1 MSQFKNP
8 KTQYCHHCRYE
19 HEPVTV
25 LTTHPNNDLFFAMR
39 GAGASFAIATE
50 FLYQVYPAPET
61 QPAIFLGTVSSTNY
75 GPLLFVY

>member
-1 MSQFKNP
+1 MLS
-8 KTQYCHHCRYE
+8 
-19 HEPVTV
+19 
-25 LTTHPNNDLFFAMR
+25 THPNNDLFFAMR

-75 GPLLFVY
+75 IYMVHFFLFIALQLSSKVE